1 MKVFFP
7 HSVYRL
13 KNFYNIR
20 MFSWR
25 SKDSCPGLFSYDST
39 WRYSAYS
46 APSSNLRDVCGDDA
60 MSQENGVSQNELG
73 YFHLKAVSPQIFE
86 KPLSY
91 AWVCLCQRCFWI
103 SMIRDLTIWLKANT
117 SFFFFFFSQ
126 WNPFSQS
133 IWPIKPLQF
142 YYPPP
147 KKKKIPPI
155 CGMLPV
161 LLIYIFPN
169 PWIQGYK
176 EWWCSLGYLSGQLWY
191 QQDTAPAKVLW
202 EVKFTIL
209 NRVPVSLCAQCLSPW
224 T

>member
-13 KNFYNIR
+13 KNFYNIQ

-117 SFFFFFFSQ
+117 SFFFFFSQ

-142 YYPPP
+142 YYPPQ
-147 KKKKIPPI
+147 KKENSSYLWDASCTFNLHFSKPLDSGLQGVVVQPRLSLRAAMIPTRHSSCESTVRSKIYNTKQSS
-155 CGMLPV
+155 C
-161 LLIYIFPN
+161 
-169 PWIQGYK
+169 
-176 EWWCSLGYLSGQLWY
+176 
-191 QQDTAPAKVLW
+191 
-202 EVKFTIL
+202 
-209 NRVPVSLCAQCLSPW
+209 
-224 T
+224 